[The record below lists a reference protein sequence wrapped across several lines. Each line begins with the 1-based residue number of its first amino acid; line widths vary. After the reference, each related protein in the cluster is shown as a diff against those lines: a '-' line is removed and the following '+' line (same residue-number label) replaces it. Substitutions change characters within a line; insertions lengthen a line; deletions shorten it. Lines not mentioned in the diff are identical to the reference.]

1 MGPLPPA
8 RLKSLVGGV
17 FRGCRGCVVQELGWK
32 EVMTEVGDDGGG
44 DGGGGD
50 GGGGDGGGGWI
61 GALSVDAAGRVA
73 PADTVMTP

>member
-44 DGGGGD
+44 DGGGG
-50 GGGGDGGGGWI
+50 WI